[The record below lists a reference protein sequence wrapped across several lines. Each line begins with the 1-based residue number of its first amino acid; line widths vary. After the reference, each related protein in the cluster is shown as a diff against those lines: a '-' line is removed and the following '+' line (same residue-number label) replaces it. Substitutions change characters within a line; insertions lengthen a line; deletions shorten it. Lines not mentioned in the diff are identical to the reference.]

1 MKNIGIDYQQAKT
14 TSNERDINR
23 VIAILNEIEYRNV
36 ADMQK
41 IVDMTRDM
49 KLSGEQAVRCI
60 IFYKAFERKEI
71 INPDLTSIDTL
82 RNSYEYTNTNDL
94 LEKAAYEEKLL
105 ELYRTKTDEKDKRTI
120 MKEYTRTLLQRN
132 FSENNIIR
140 TDNQGKIYN
149 VDGIGIGVYY
159 NQQRNELFI
168 NYTNA
173 DPLPRNNEYQ
183 TVIFSKE
190 DFLSK
195 PAIVAPE
202 IAEAPKLLSDYPEF
216 EKMNADLDDV
226 LAEIKDPFEL
236 YLIAHGFDKNN
247 LRTEENTTETK
258 LSKKFLY
265 EDKEIVEIGIEIHE
279 KKPQYFITYIN
290 QEQEKTQRSDANIS

>member
-1 MKNIGIDYQQAKT
+1 
-14 TSNERDINR
+14 
-23 VIAILNEIEYRNV
+23 
-36 ADMQK
+36 MQK

-120 MKEYTRTLLQRN
+120 MKEYTRTILQRN
-132 FSENNIIR
+132 FPENNSIR

-202 IAEAPKLLSDYPEF
+202 IAETPKTLSDYPEF
-216 EKMNADLDDV
+216 KKMKTDLDNV
-226 LAEIKDPFEL
+226 LIEIKDPFEL
-236 YLIAHGFDKNN
+236 YLRTHNFDSNK
-247 LRTEENTTETK
+247 LTITETETPSL
-258 LSKKFLY
+258 LSKKILY
-265 EDKEIVEIGIEIHE
+265 DGISIVEIGIEIQDNQV
-279 KKPQYFITYIN
+279 KYFSLYT
-290 QEQEKTQRSDANIS
+290 S